1 MPTSMEEA
9 LKTDPPCLPRACAIQ
24 DCLRKNNYNESRCT
38 DLIDAL
44 YDCCLE
50 LYKRDGPGANRT
62 CCPKEG
68 LLKLK
73 IKQRADGKGSQG
85 AEVHQTRRR

>member
-1 MPTSMEEA
+1 MPTSIEEA
-9 LKTDPPCLPRACAIQ
+9 LKTDPPCHPRACAIQ
-24 DCLRKNNYNESRCT
+24 DCLVRNNYNESRCT

-44 YDCCLE
+44 YDCCSE
-50 LYKRDGPGANRT
+50 LYKRDGPGANST
-62 CCPKEG
+62 CCPKES

-73 IKQRADGKGSQG
+73 MKQRAEEKGSRG